1 MRVAI
6 DALGID
12 QPGGGRT
19 AILNLLRSLFAM
31 DRENRY
37 LVFLSAYEESLGD
50 FGQVEQRIMNVR
62 NRFLVR
68 IWMQAFLPVFL
79 RKEKVDLVH
88 YTKNL
93 GAFLTPCKTIITI
106 HDLTTLILKETH
118 SAIDV
123 LYWRIVEPFMIQQA
137 DEIIAVS
144 HETKWDIIKMYQVPE
159 NKITVIHW
167 APSESFR
174 ILDDV
179 ALINKVRVKYGL
191 PVEFILFVGI
201 LAKKKNLSTLIRSFA
216 LLKRDSRLPHKLV
229 IVGRKYQQS
238 SDRHVLSLVRE
249 LDLENEVIFTG
260 LVPDADLPA
269 LYNAS
274 DLFVIPSLHEGF
286 GIVCLEAMACGVPVV
301 ASRTGALPEV
311 VGEAG
316 ILVEDPTDKEQLAQ
330 AIGQVLWDT
339 DLRKEL
345 IAKGSERARMFSWD
359 KAARQTMWVY
369 QKALES

>member
-1 MRVAI
+1 
-6 DALGID
+6 
-12 QPGGGRT
+12 
-19 AILNLLRSLFAM
+19 LNLLRSLFAM

-37 LVFLSAYEESLGD
+37 LVFLSAYEESLGG
-50 FGQVEQRIMNVR
+50 FGQVEQRIANVR

-93 GAFLTPCKTIITI
+93 GAFLTPCKMVITI

-123 LYWRIVEPFMIQQA
+123 LYWRIVEPLMIKQA

-144 HETKWDIIKMYQVPE
+144 HETKRDIMKMYQVPE
-159 NKITVIHW
+159 NKITVIPW

-179 ALINKVRVKYGL
+179 AAINKVRAKYGL
-191 PVEFILFVGI
+191 PIKFILFVGI

-216 LLKRDSRLPHKLV
+216 LLKRDDGLPHKLV
-229 IVGRKYQQS
+229 VVGRKYQQS
-238 SDRHVLSLVRE
+238 DDRRVLALVRD

-260 LVPDADLPA
+260 PVPDADLPA

-316 ILVEDPTDKEQLAQ
+316 ILVGDPTDEEQLAQ
-330 AIGQVLWDT
+330 AMGRVLWDI

-345 IAKGSERARMFSWD
+345 IAKGLERAKMFSWE
-359 KAARQTMWVY
+359 KVAQQTMWVY
-369 QKALES
+369 QKASGS